1 MKFEEF
7 VCFEA
12 TIPQLQAK
20 DRDGAITE
28 LVAALV
34 NGGKIPPESG
44 KEVTKAVI
52 KRENEASTGMGK
64 GVAVPHVKH
73 TAVKSVVA
81 AVGHSAA
88 GIDFASLD
96 EQPVYSVILLISP
109 VDNPDKPA
117 GDGKHLP
124 SSPEREV
131 PQVPPAMP
139 ERGGPQRPAQRG
151 GRKPLVVSADACDIR
166 QPRCA
171 DGRRGFG
178 KTGVSDNG
186 GDQECGWSPHAPG
199 HAIRGHGEPV

>member
-34 NGGKIPPESG
+34 GAGKIPSESG

-73 TAVKSVVA
+73 AVVKSVVA
-81 AVGHSAA
+81 AVGHSAT
-88 GIDFASLD
+88 GIDFVSLD
-96 EQPVYSVILLISP
+96 EQPVYSVILLVSP
-109 VDNPDKPA
+109 VDNPDKHLQAMENIFRHLQKERFRKFLRQCRNA
-117 GDGKHLP
+117 GDLKDLLNEADENP
-124 SSPEREV
+124 S
-131 PQVPPAMP
+131 
-139 ERGGPQRPAQRG
+139 
-151 GRKPLVVSADACDIR
+151 
-166 QPRCA
+166 
-171 DGRRGFG
+171 
-178 KTGVSDNG
+178 
-186 GDQECGWSPHAPG
+186 W
-199 HAIRGHGEPV
+199 